1 MALFCPIMAMFFSKK
16 VFYIFW
22 KLCLVVGIILKQY
35 LTPLFEL
42 YGSASTLSL
51 NFSQK
56 TTKNQLKWPFLS
68 KNGNVFPKN
77 KFSFHSRSWP
87 LLGVSFWTIIWLPGL
102 KYLAGPQLL
111 NSNFRQKST
120 NMAISGTPRCGYAGP
135 EDTFWYPIN
144 HIKRPFPTPENVQV
158 RD

>member
-68 KNGNVFPKN
+68 KNGNVFPKKQIFFSLQKLTLVGRVILN
-77 KFSFHSRSWP
+77 HYLTPWLEISGRASTSKFKFSPKIYKYGNFWDPKMWLCWP
-87 LLGVSFWTIIWLPGL
+87 
-102 KYLAGPQLL
+102 
-111 NSNFRQKST
+111 
-120 NMAISGTPRCGYAGP
+120 
-135 EDTFWYPIN
+135 
-144 HIKRPFPTPENVQV
+144 
-158 RD
+158 